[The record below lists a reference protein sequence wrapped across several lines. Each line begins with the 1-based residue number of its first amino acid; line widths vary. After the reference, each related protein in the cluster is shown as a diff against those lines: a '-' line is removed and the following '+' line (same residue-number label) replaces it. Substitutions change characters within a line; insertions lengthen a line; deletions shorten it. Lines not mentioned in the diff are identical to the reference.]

1 MFLLSLLSAQLV
13 DPVSIETLSWMSGDW
28 SCPIWGGT
36 FEESW
41 SFANGGTMQGTG
53 RLIKDGNTT
62 MMEFMAIEPDKDGR
76 LVMWIIP
83 SKISK
88 PDLRSTPFTLS
99 KGSASVAVW
108 ENANNDFPSKITY
121 TSKSKNSMECVIE
134 GKMGDKPAREVFNF
148 TRAAAK

>member
-1 MFLLSLLSAQLV
+1 
-13 DPVSIETLSWMSGDW
+13 
-28 SCPIWGGT
+28 
-36 FEESW
+36 
-41 SFANGGTMQGTG
+41 MQGTG

-62 MMEFMAIEPDKDGR
+62 MMEFMAIEPDKDAR